1 MTATLTGEVLCVCV
15 CVCVCVCWNGDII
28 EGGENKGIQGQL
40 FCLLHYIQVVT
51 VWGLPRYCGGKEST
65 C

>member
-1 MTATLTGEVLCVCV
+1 MTETLTGEVVSGGVCV
-15 CVCVCVCWNGDII
+15 WWNGDII

-40 FCLLHYIQVVT
+40 FCLLHYVQVVN
-51 VWGLPRYCGGKEST
+51 VWGLPRFCGVKEST